1 MKLQNSHYISLAI
14 IMIILLVST
23 TSYGQG
29 LGDIGFPDDVDDE
42 PVAPINGLVAL
53 GLAVGGYLG
62 IRKVKRKN

>member
-1 MKLQNSHYISLAI
+1 MKLNKTHYIVLTI
-14 IMIILLVST
+14 IAVMLLLST

-42 PVAPINGLVAL
+42 VAAPINSLIAL

-62 IRKVKRKN
+62 IRKVKK

>member
-62 IRKVKRKN
+62 IRKVNK